1 MNHREGY
8 KYLGHRKT
16 ARRQLYRHRSGRPPP
31 CRRRLLLPA
40 LLPGQA
46 PDQVADMEDE
56 GRTTVY
62 LGNLDPIKTTR
73 RLLYEIGIQAR
84 AVPRRQRVVQCCM
97 QFIVLA
103 FLSAI

>member
-1 MNHREGY
+1 
-8 KYLGHRKT
+8 
-16 ARRQLYRHRSGRPPP
+16 
-31 CRRRLLLPA
+31 
-40 LLPGQA
+40 
-46 PDQVADMEDE
+46 MEDE